1 VVLLTEKQKRF
12 ADEYL
17 IDLNATRAYKV
28 AYPNVKKDDVAKAAA
43 SRMLTNV
50 NVKNYVDEQLEK
62 ISNAKIADAM
72 EVMEYLTKG
81 IRQELEEEVVVVEGC
96 GDGCSGA
103 AIVKKKISLKDSN
116 KCAELLAKR
125 YSLLTEKIQVE
136 GNAVVQI
143 LDDIPPDGGADG

>member
-1 VVLLTEKQKRF
+1 MTEKQKRF

>member
-1 VVLLTEKQKRF
+1 MTEKQKRF

-17 IDLNATRAYKV
+17 IDLNATRAYKA
-28 AYPNVKKDDVAKAAA
+28 AYPNVKKDAAA
-43 SRMLTNV
+43 AV
-50 NVKNYVDEQLEK
+50 NASKLLRNAKVKNYIDVLLQK
-62 ISNAKIADAM
+62 ISGSKIADAT

-96 GDGCSGA
+96 GDGFSGA

-125 YSLLTEKIQVE
+125 YSLLTDKIQME
-136 GNAVVQI
+136 GSAVVQI
-143 LDDIPPDGGADG
+143 FDDIPSEGDTND

>member
-1 VVLLTEKQKRF
+1 MTEKQKRF

-28 AYPNVKKDDVAKAAA
+28 AYPKVKNDETARVNG
-43 SRMLTNV
+43 SRLLTNA
-50 NVKNYVDEQLEK
+50 NVKNYVDEQLQEM
-62 ISNAKIADAM
+62 SNARIADAT

-143 LDDIPPDGGADG
+143 FDDIPSDGGADG

>member
-1 VVLLTEKQKRF
+1 MTEKQKRF

-17 IDLNATRAYKV
+17 IDLNATRAYKA
-28 AYPNVKKDDVAKAAA
+28 AYPNVKKDEIARANG
-43 SRMLTNV
+43 SRLLTNA
-50 NVKNYVDEQLEK
+50 NVKKYIDERLLE
-62 ISNAKIADAM
+62 ISNAKIADAT

-125 YSLLTEKIQVE
+125 YSLLTDKIQVE
-136 GNAVVQI
+136 GSAVVQI
-143 LDDIPPDGGADG
+143 VDDIPKGDEDG